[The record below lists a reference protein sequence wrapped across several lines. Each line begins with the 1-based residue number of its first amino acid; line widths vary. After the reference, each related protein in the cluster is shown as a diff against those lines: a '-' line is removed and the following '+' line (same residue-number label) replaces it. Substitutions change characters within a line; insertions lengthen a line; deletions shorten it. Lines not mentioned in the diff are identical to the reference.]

1 MKNLLLKV
9 SLSALITLSTLHA
22 EIKTSIMEEMLD
34 SVNLIQLGILTN
46 TNAMVQEGVSQIKV
60 SSKQLSAVDHSKY
73 LYFDQIKSFK
83 YTKEK
88 ASKISIHAT
97 KITTYFEAKDTANA
111 HKEYALLIDQCIE
124 CHNKL
129 RDYKDRGEG
138 YRKNLKKLP

>member
-46 TNAMVQEGVSQIKV
+46 TKAIVQEGVSQIKV
-60 SSKQLSAVDHSKY
+60 SSKQLSTFDHSKY
-73 LYFDQIKSFK
+73 MYFDQVKSFK

-88 ASKISIHAT
+88 ASKISIHSA
-97 KITTYFEAKDTANA
+97 KIATYFEAGDTSNA
-111 HKEYALLIDQCIE
+111 HKEYALLIDQCIG

-138 YRKNLKKLP
+138 YKKNLKKLP